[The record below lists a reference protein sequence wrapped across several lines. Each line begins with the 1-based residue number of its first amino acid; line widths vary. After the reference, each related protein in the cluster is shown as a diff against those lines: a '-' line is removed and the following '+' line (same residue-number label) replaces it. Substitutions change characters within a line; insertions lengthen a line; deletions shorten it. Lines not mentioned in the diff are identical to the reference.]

1 MDMLVNLRRLPDL
14 YEEEKRMEGLGIRLI
29 NCFPADM
36 LRAVDFVVK
45 TFGKYAAGEAR
56 NCFGKMKS
64 SLLLAVR
71 GDEILGF
78 ACYDA
83 TAPDFFGPTAV
94 LESER
99 GKGIGKALLIRAMWE
114 LRNEGYAYAVIGDVG
129 PAGFYEKTVGA
140 VAIPGSDVSIYDDFV
155 RG

>member
-1 MDMLVNLRRLPDL
+1 MDMLVNLRRLPSL
-14 YEEEKRMEGLGIRLI
+14 FAEEERMEAIGVRMI

-36 LRAVDFVVK
+36 TRAIGFVEE
-45 TFGKYAAGEAR
+45 TFGKYAVGEAR

-64 SLLLAVR
+64 SLILAVR
-71 GDEILGF
+71 GDDILGF

-94 LESER
+94 IDSER
-99 GKGIGKALLIRAMWE
+99 GKGIGRALLVKALWE

-129 PAGFYEKTVGA
+129 PVGFYEKTVGA
-140 VAIPGSDVSIYDDFV
+140 VAIPGSDVSIYDDFI